1 MAKPTTKIAP
11 LDPAFHGESN
21 YEVGLEDLLTERR
34 NLIAKLEADRQTSQ
48 ETLQSAREALQVVE
62 GLWQNYTP
70 ERHRFDIRYRAG
82 RQNASLSGSEL
93 FQWAPWPIAASSS
106 RD

>member
-34 NLIAKLEADRQTSQ
+34 NLIAKLEADPQTDQ

-62 GLWQNYTP
+62 GLWQNYHIGMNVF
-70 ERHRFDIRYRAG
+70 RNAKGGRDGIR
-82 RQNASLSGSEL
+82 EVKT
-93 FQWAPWPIAASSS
+93 
-106 RD
+106 D

>member
-1 MAKPTTKIAP
+1 MAKSTTKIAP

-34 NLIAKLEADRQTSQ
+34 NLIAKLEADPQTDQ

-62 GLWQNYTP
+62 GLWQNYHIGMNVF
-70 ERHRFDIRYRAG
+70 RNAKGGRDGIR
-82 RQNASLSGSEL
+82 EVKT
-93 FQWAPWPIAASSS
+93 
-106 RD
+106 D